1 MIHLYIRVHANI
13 EVKISV
19 HEPSHFGAVLV
30 PVLSFHFDAGS
41 VSGSRVSILMQVPFL
56 VPEFSF

>member
-1 MIHLYIRVHANI
+1 MIHLYRRTYGNI

-19 HEPSHFGAVLV
+19 HELGHFGAVLV

-41 VSGSRVSILMQVPFL
+41 VSGSGVFI
-56 VPEFSF
+56 